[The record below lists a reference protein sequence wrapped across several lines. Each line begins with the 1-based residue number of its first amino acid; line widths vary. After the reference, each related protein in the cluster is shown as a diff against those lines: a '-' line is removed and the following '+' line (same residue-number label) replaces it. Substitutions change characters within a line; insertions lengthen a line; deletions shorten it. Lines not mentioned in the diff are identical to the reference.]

1 MLISGCCVS
10 AGANWAVR
18 PLLWGGA
25 PAYAGRGRE
34 TVTTTQTTSKT
45 REAAEDHRL
54 SVSLKLQEAYRFSGD
69 FGVPGAPL
77 VTLDEEAPLGS
88 GAGPNPARVLAL
100 AIANCLS
107 SSLLFCLR
115 KARIEVAGMTTSVEG
130 EMARN
135 ERGRLRVSRIDVTLL
150 PQVAADD
157 EPRMRRCLEI
167 FEDFCPVTAA
177 VRQGLEVNVTVTPVT
192 VA

>member
-1 MLISGCCVS
+1 M
-10 AGANWAVR
+10 
-18 PLLWGGA
+18 
-25 PAYAGRGRE
+25 
-34 TVTTTQTTSKT
+34 TTQATPRT
-45 REAAEDHRL
+45 REAAEDHRF
-54 SVSLKLQEAYRFSGD
+54 SVSLTLDEDYRFTGD
-69 FGVPGAPL
+69 FGLPGAAP
-77 VTLDEEAPLGS
+77 VTLDEAPPLGS

-100 AIANCLS
+100 AVANCLS

-115 KARIEVAGMTTSVEG
+115 KARIEVAGMTTSAEG

-135 ERGRLRVSRIDVTLL
+135 DRGRLRVSRIDVSLS

-177 VRQGLEVNVTVTPVT
+177 VRQGLEVNVAVTPVT

>member
-1 MLISGCCVS
+1 M
-10 AGANWAVR
+10 
-18 PLLWGGA
+18 
-25 PAYAGRGRE
+25 
-34 TVTTTQTTSKT
+34 TTQTTRT
-45 REAAEDHRL
+45 APEAAEDHRF
-54 SVSLKLQEAYRFSGD
+54 SVSLTLDEDYRFTGD
-69 FGVPGAPL
+69 FGVPGASL
-77 VTLDEEAPLGS
+77 VTLDEAPPLGS

-100 AIANCLS
+100 AVANCLS

-115 KARIEVAGMTTSVEG
+115 KARIEVAGLTASAEG

-135 ERGRLRVSRIDVTLL
+135 ERGRLRVSRIDVTLS